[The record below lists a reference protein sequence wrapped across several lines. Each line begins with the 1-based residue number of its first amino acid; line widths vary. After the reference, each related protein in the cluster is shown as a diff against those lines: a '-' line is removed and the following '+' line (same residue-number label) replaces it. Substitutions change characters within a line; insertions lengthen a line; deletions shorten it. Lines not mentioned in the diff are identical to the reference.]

1 MANVESKILN
11 QLVEIISAVASLDFS
26 KKIKDVKGDGTP
38 LDTIAIGLNMLSEEL
53 EDSVVSVDKLEDKN
67 TELQEVILKMNE
79 FKYALD
85 STAIVVIT
93 DVDGVI
99 SYVNDKFCEISKYS
113 REELIGQNLRIV
125 SSGYHPREF
134 WEEMWGCISKGEV
147 WKREVKNKVKDG
159 SVNWVHSTVIPFLDN
174 KQRPYKFMTI
184 CVDITEKKLFDH
196 RVFNSIIS
204 TNEQDR
210 ELFAEDLHE
219 GLAQSLA
226 ALMMQIGVI
235 ELKIKS
241 LSDSQLQDS
250 VKGIK
255 SYIHDSIENTRVM
268 ASNLMPRM
276 MMRYGLE
283 PSLRSYI
290 SKFQKDGRR
299 YVEYKCGDWS
309 DVEKDFEIII
319 YRTIVAIL
327 DKVQKDQVEMVSINT
342 TSNTQISVVVVVKYQ
357 SNYFEDFSFENSS
370 FEDYQKRIEFL
381 GGVLRIQKLDGNT
394 EKITIHF

>member
-1 MANVESKILN
+1 MSNLESKMLN
-11 QLVEIISAVASLDFS
+11 QLIERISAIASLDFS
-26 KKIKDVKGDGTP
+26 KKIKDVQGDGTP

-53 EDSVVSVDKLEDKN
+53 EDSVVSVDKLEEKN

-99 SYVNDKFCEISKYS
+99 SYVNEKFCEISKYS
-113 REELIGQNLRIV
+113 HEELIGQNLRIV

-196 RVFNSIIS
+196 HVFNSIIS

-219 GLAQSLA
+219 GLAQALA

-235 ELKIKS
+235 EMKIQNLVDTDLKN
-241 LSDSQLQDS
+241 S
-250 VKGIK
+250 VAVIK
-255 SYIHDSIENTRVM
+255 SYIQESIENTRVM
-268 ASNLMPRM
+268 ASDLMPRT
-276 MMRYGLE
+276 MMRYGIE

-290 SKFQKDGRR
+290 SKLHEQGERFIVFNCQLNGELDKDI
-299 YVEYKCGDWS
+299 
-309 DVEKDFEIII
+309 EITL
-319 YRTIVAIL
+319 YRTIVAVLVKTSIP
-327 DKVQKDQVEMVSINT
+327 KVSKVIIHIN
-342 TSNTQISVVVVVKYQ
+342 
-357 SNYFEDFSFENSS
+357 NS
-370 FEDYQKRIEFL
+370 
-381 GGVLRIQKLDGNT
+381 
-394 EKITIHF
+394 